1 MAASVDLSE
10 LLITCPV
17 MDTFGNLG
25 DLTTC
30 DSFHLSRWT
39 SCRSGSPHSLSAAFS
54 FIHGFLSIQVR
65 DFSSFFLFWFKACFH
80 EVFLLSK
87 WNVMSKESQ
96 TKQRVKRLNQ
106 SDVYVLILD
115 TC

>member
-10 LLITCPV
+10 LLITCSV

-65 DFSSFFLFWFKACFH
+65 DFSSFFFGLRPAF
-80 EVFLLSK
+80 
-87 WNVMSKESQ
+87 
-96 TKQRVKRLNQ
+96 TKFF
-106 SDVYVLILD
+106 
-115 TC
+115 C

>member
-10 LLITCPV
+10 LLITCSV

-65 DFSSFFLFWFKACFH
+65 DFSSFLFFWFKACFH

-87 WNVMSKESQ
+87 WNAMSKESQ

>member
-10 LLITCPV
+10 LLITCSV

-39 SCRSGSPHSLSAAFS
+39 SCRSGPHSLSAAFS

-65 DFSSFFLFWFKACFH
+65 DFSSFFFFWFKACFH
-80 EVFLLSK
+80 EGFLLSK
-87 WNVMSKESQ
+87 WNAMSKESQ

>member
-10 LLITCPV
+10 LLITCSV

-39 SCRSGSPHSLSAAFS
+39 SCRSGPHSLSAAFS

-65 DFSSFFLFWFKACFH
+65 DFSSFFFWFKACFH

-87 WNVMSKESQ
+87 WNAMSKESQ

>member
-10 LLITCPV
+10 LLITCSV

-65 DFSSFFLFWFKACFH
+65 DFCSFF
-80 EVFLLSK
+80 FL
-87 WNVMSKESQ
+87 V
-96 TKQRVKRLNQ
+96 
-106 SDVYVLILD
+106 
-115 TC
+115 